1 MDMDLVQVAEEALA
15 ELKEGLEAAG
25 ITLPS
30 LRLDPVSSAG
40 NYPRPLIDLG
50 RCNPA
55 TARELAAA
63 LRGDRLRG
71 RVREL
76 NRTSQQTF
84 R

>member
-1 MDMDLVQVAEEALA
+1 MDLVQVAEEALA
-15 ELKEGLEAAG
+15 ELKEGLEGVG

-30 LRLDPVSSAG
+30 VRLDPVSSAG

-55 TARELAAA
+55 TARELAAV
-63 LRGDRLRG
+63 LKGERLRG

-76 NRTSQQTF
+76 NRAAQQ
-84 R
+84 RPR